1 MSQIG
6 ISPTD
11 TACNGFIRGDP
22 MFNLQFKKTV
32 ASFATCAAIAGALL
46 GPGAV
51 YAQERAMLEEIT
63 VTAQRREQ
71 SLKDVPISVQ
81 AFDGRE
87 VTRQGIISLSELSAF
102 SPGLIVKDW
111 SEEQGLILRG
121 AGTQSKNLGV
131 EQGVP
136 TFIDGVHFGR
146 GSQVRNSYL
155 DLERIEVLKG
165 PQPVFFGQNA
175 AAGALNITT
184 RKPTPEWEGNLSA
197 DVGNFGKTSVEGA
210 VGGPITETFG
220 IRVAAKYYEL
230 EGFMTDYY
238 TGKKF
243 PERESKTAR
252 MTLQWTP
259 TDNFQSTLKVDW
271 AENDLGPRVW
281 PLVLDKYYEDPELN
295 HPERTTI
302 IGISATGAAGAVE
315 RGLRV
320 GQFSDVGWVYTGP
333 FVNPYDEVVASGIPL
348 TEASG
353 VADGLVL
360 DWTKCF
366 ADGGLMIMDGGF
378 TPYTADGIAGPEDPV
393 VEVESRGRQPVRPSQ
408 FESCNM
414 ADESASTP
422 WHSILDLN
430 YTLANGVE
438 IESKT
443 AYSKHRFHNT
453 PHNSGG
459 GAFAA
464 NPRSRGEDLDQ
475 WSTELRFTSEAG
487 GAIEWMA
494 GMYFQNNK
502 LDAWSDSYRAN
513 GRRSLRSQRTS
524 EESDWRSVFA
534 TVTFNF
540 LGDKASLD
548 LGGRYTG
555 ISKKAEGSNNHAE
568 WFVIDRVEAG
578 GDGSIVR
585 IPAGFDIRGSS
596 TRAQISRAIL
606 EQHPGIANGSIVG
619 RSNMSRICTD
629 LYGEQLNSRFISENS
644 RCANVSATI
653 SDDSFDP
660 QVVFRYRTS
669 DDVSWYVKYATSF
682 KSGAF
687 DNGVSEV
694 ARFEDT
700 FTFGPEEYEIWEVG
714 MRGNFMDGR
723 LSAEATLFTTD
734 MTGVQVSFI
743 DRVLDRNIT
752 KNIAEQSSDGLE
764 LGLRFA
770 ASDRI
775 TLSAYAAFLDATID
789 KFEDAVCTED
799 ERVTGN
805 CREEDGPDGPA
816 GTTDRSGADARN
828 APDWQLT
835 ASMQWELPTI
845 ISGLRH
851 DLDITFL
858 ASDDYVT
865 DRSFSRVI
873 DMPSYE
879 DLNVSYEIGP
889 EAGRWSLLL
898 YGRNLLEPT
907 PRYNGD
913 FDIAGDGVIGSEAQ
927 IGTTNFA
934 TYGAR
939 FTLNFD

>member
-1 MSQIG
+1 
-6 ISPTD
+6 
-11 TACNGFIRGDP
+11 

-46 GPGAV
+46 SPGAV

-220 IRVAAKYYEL
+220 VRVAAKYYEL

-475 WSTELRFTSEAG
+475 WSTELRFTS
-487 GAIEWMA
+487 
-494 GMYFQNNK
+494 
-502 LDAWSDSYRAN
+502 DN
-513 GRRSLRSQRTS
+513 GRRALRAQRTS

-619 RSNMSRICTD
+619 RSNMSTICTD
-629 LYGEQLNSRFISENS
+629 LYGEQLNSGFISENS
-644 RCANVSATI
+644 RCASVSATI

-694 ARFEDT
+694 AR
-700 FTFGPEEYEIWEVG
+700 
-714 MRGNFMDGR
+714 
-723 LSAEATLFTTD
+723 FTTD

-913 FDIAGDGVIGSEAQ
+913 LDIAGDGVIGSEAQ